1 MTAAARD
8 RIRHSN
14 RNNREDHVLKPPST
28 TLAATLAIAPLLVA
42 VIHVQTALAQDK
54 IALRV
59 AYVPAIP
66 ALAAWVAQDKGFF
79 DAEHLTVSLTPVQSV
94 ALIPSALGK
103 QFDVGTATAVDL
115 IKAAAGGLNVVAVA
129 GGHLEDEDHATNALV
144 VRKDSGIKSVKD
156 LAGKIVAT
164 PSTGAILHVA
174 LLYWMTKEGTDINSV
189 RFVEVPFPN
198 MADQMAADR
207 IDAAT
212 AAQPFADRM
221 INAGNPSLGNELL
234 PVANPALATVW
245 ISDRIWAEANKPA
258 VAGWTA
264 ALRQATAFIAN
275 DPQEARQI
283 LAKYTK
289 LPAPVIESIS
299 LPRFE
304 TNLQANEIDVWIKVL
319 RQLNQV
325 QKPMDASKLLAT
337 PQ

>member
-1 MTAAARD
+1 M
-8 RIRHSN
+8 
-14 RNNREDHVLKPPST
+14 LKRPST
-28 TLAATLAIAPLLVA
+28 TQATKLAIAALLVA
-42 VIHVQTALAQDK
+42 VMHVQTALAQDK

-59 AYVPAIP
+59 AYVPATP
-66 ALAAWVAQDKGFF
+66 ALAAWVALDKGFF
-79 DAEHLTVSLTPVQSV
+79 DAQHLNVSLTPVQNVS
-94 ALIPSALGK
+94 LIPSALGK

-115 IKAAAGGLNVVAVA
+115 IKAAAGGLNVVAIA
-129 GGHLEDEDHATNALV
+129 GGHLEDKDHATNAFV
-144 VRKDSGIKSVKD
+144 VRKGSGIKSVKD
-156 LAGKIVAT
+156 LPGKIVAT
-164 PSTGAILHVA
+164 PSIGAILHVA
-174 LLYWMTKEGTDINSV
+174 LRYWMTKEGADINSV

-198 MADQMAADR
+198 MADQMAAGR

-245 ISDRIWAEANKPA
+245 ISDRSWAEANKPA

-264 ALRQATAFIAN
+264 ALRQAAAFISKS
-275 DPQEARQI
+275 PEEARHI

-304 TNLQANEIDVWIKVL
+304 TNLQASELDVWIRVL

-337 PQ
+337 AQ